1 MAVVGGAAGGRR
13 ELHPVPP
20 PDERLVADGSSPSP
34 PPEEWLL
41 AGRRIAATPPTHVV
55 PSPEEQLVELSPSYP
70 SPICFARPPSLLHL
84 FIVTKDAGQQQN
96 NGPPLAGETI
106 IQKIR
111 P

>member
-1 MAVVGGAAGGRR
+1 VSPSL
-13 ELHPVPP
+13 E
-20 PDERLVADGSSPSP
+20 ERLVAG
-34 PPEEWLL
+34 
-41 AGRRIAATPPTHVV
+41 GRSAVPRIV